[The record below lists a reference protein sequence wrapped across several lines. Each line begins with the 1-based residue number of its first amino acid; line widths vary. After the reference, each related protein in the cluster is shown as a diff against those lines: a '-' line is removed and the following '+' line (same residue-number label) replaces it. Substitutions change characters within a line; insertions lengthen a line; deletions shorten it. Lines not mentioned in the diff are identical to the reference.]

1 MNIHYMYFK
10 LFLPYF
16 YINLHHFYFIT
27 FLMTLNFSLHVIT
40 SLYMRNLMLGF
51 VLNCFYL
58 VFTIFLPCFYS
69 ILNFLPCFYIN
80 IHHFYFIT
88 FVMTFNLSLHVI
100 TSESL
105 YMRNLMLGLVFVV
118 HSHSAQRSWENTLK
132 TIHLDGCC
140 LLSCVWSWIHVGCS
154 RGQFQGGEGR
164 WADDGMQW

>member
-1 MNIHYMYFK
+1 MEYILLHVVTAMNIHYIFK

-27 FLMTLNFSLHVIT
+27 FFMPVTL
-40 SLYMRNLMLGF
+40 
-51 VLNCFYL
+51 
-58 VFTIFLPCFYS
+58 
-69 ILNFLPCFYIN
+69 
-80 IHHFYFIT
+80 
-88 FVMTFNLSLHVI
+88 NLSLHVI
-100 TSESL
+100 TSL

-164 WADDGMQW
+164 WADDGMQWLPVWGMEWADKDNTLWEMGRQIRSVDSYCSNWPYPRQAGGG

>member
-1 MNIHYMYFK
+1 MEYILLHVVTAINIHYMYFK

-58 VFTIFLPCFYS
+58 VSTIFFTLFLQYFK
-69 ILNFLPCFYIN
+69 LFLPCFYIN

-118 HSHSAQRSWENTLK
+118 HSHSAQRS
-132 TIHLDGCC
+132 
-140 LLSCVWSWIHVGCS
+140 
-154 RGQFQGGEGR
+154 
-164 WADDGMQW
+164 

>member
-1 MNIHYMYFK
+1 MEYILLHVVTAMNIHYMYFK

-69 ILNFLPCFYIN
+69 ILNFFTLFLHKYTSFLFHYICN
-80 IHHFYFIT
+80 DIQFVIT
-88 FVMTFNLSLHVI
+88 CDYIRVSLH
-100 TSESL
+100 
-105 YMRNLMLGLVFVV
+105 
-118 HSHSAQRSWENTLK
+118 A
-132 TIHLDGCC
+132 
-140 LLSCVWSWIHVGCS
+140 
-154 RGQFQGGEGR
+154 
-164 WADDGMQW
+164 